1 MRIRRAEAADA
12 AAMDGVL
19 TPILE
24 RWGSARSRGADH
36 VRAHY
41 IAHPDSLACHLA
53 EDGGRILGFQSLKRA
68 TPGNPHDLPEGW
80 GIVGTYVAAEAA
92 GMGVGRALFAATLRA
107 ALAAGL
113 ERIDATIGE
122 GTAEGLSYYEA
133 LGFRTWRERGTAIG
147 KAYDLAS
154 LRR

>member
-12 AAMDGVL
+12 AALDGVL

-24 RWGSARSRGADH
+24 RWGSARPRGADH

-41 IAHPDSLACHLA
+41 IEHPDSLACHLA
-53 EDGGRILGFQSLKRA
+53 EAEGRVLGFQSLKRA
-68 TPGNPHDLPEGW
+68 MPDNPYDLPEGW

-92 GMGVGRALFAATLRA
+92 GRGIGRALFAATLRA

-113 ERIDATIGE
+113 ERIDATIG
-122 GTAEGLSYYEA
+122 AENADGLAYYEA
-133 LGFRTWRERGTAIG
+133 LGFRTWRERGSAIG
-147 KAYDLAS
+147 KAYDLAP